1 MLSPGRSSPFPLP
14 SALGLRVSLD
24 RGYSLATRPCP
35 LCLSVP
41 FPTPSDLG
49 YPGTPYANPG
59 CVPCTVE
66 SPSVPSRSAPF
77 AAKRVVKR
85 TDSRVRQMGVR
96 IQPQYFPPCDFKL
109 SPQLSAL
116 QSPPQHSGGTDA
128 SPGVAAGMCE
138 KARGP
143 RAPGLARGGAGS
155 CSGDPTGLPCAC
167 WDSRR
172 PRLRSTLEGHVWFGG
187 SCFGCSRTNTCRGLG
202 TQPLWRGLKMS

>member
-1 MLSPGRSSPFPLP
+1 MCPWIVATHWPLGPVHCASQCPSQLLS
-14 SALGLRVSLD
+14 
-24 RGYSLATRPCP
+24 
-35 LCLSVP
+35 
-41 FPTPSDLG
+41 SDLG

-128 SPGVAAGMCE
+128 SPGVAAGMRE

-155 CSGDPTGLPCAC
+155 CSGTPQDCPAPAGTA
-167 WDSRR
+167 
-172 PRLRSTLEGHVWFGG
+172 GG
-187 SCFGCSRTNTCRGLG
+187 PGSG
-202 TQPLWRGLKMS
+202 PLWRDTFGLGVPALVAAEQIHAGVWGLSHSGEA